1 MTMNVS
7 GKAGNT
13 SSPLRMC
20 LACVFALQAGT
31 GIGCSRT
38 ETLQGCEKVACV
50 RVSNQS
56 AWDLDQVLLFHFDG
70 GPTCLGP
77 VTNRSEGPYQEVPF
91 PLISA
96 VRVDAY
102 GDGRT
107 FCVKPADYVG
117 AKRLGVGRYTLV
129 LTIDEGDLGARL
141 SHD

>member
-96 VRVDAY
+96 V
-102 GDGRT
+102 
-107 FCVKPADYVG
+107 KPADYVG